1 MRFKKFLSVVCA
13 GCMALSVM
21 PFASAADASI
31 SMDSSMASVKALAYM
46 DLESAPVAM
55 QDDILRAR
63 EQIIFGDQAWT
74 VDGAVSLICAD
85 GTVEMLPEFSDL
97 YPGWDIPTRDISESN
112 YTESL
117 TPYST
122 SVDIEEQISFTM
134 AVTWANSKDFTQ
146 FTGTGDYVY
155 VYAKSLPRDAYF
167 NIGFASGVG
176 TNLGW
181 CPNLNKSVGAK
192 IDTNAGKVYNV
203 RGSAADKASEGKYR
217 IAINSDEADAME
229 WLEPMLP

>member
-1 MRFKKFLSVVCA
+1 MRFKKFLSIVCA
-13 GCMALSVM
+13 GCMVLSVM
-21 PFASAADASI
+21 PFASATNASI
-31 SMDSSMASVKALAYM
+31 SRDSSMSSVEALAHM

-55 QDDILRAR
+55 QDDILQAR

-74 VDGAVSLICAD
+74 VDGAVSLIYAD
-85 GTVEMLPEFSDL
+85 GTVKPLPEFSDL
-97 YPGWDIPTRDISESN
+97 YPGWDIPTVNVSESS

-117 TPYST
+117 MPFSN
-122 SVDIEEQISFTM
+122 SVDIEEQVGFAM
-134 AVTWANSKDFTQ
+134 AVTWANSKDFAQ

-203 RGSAADKASEGKYR
+203 RGSAADKVSEGKYR
-217 IAINSDEADAME
+217 IVINSSEADAMK